1 MAKQLH
7 KRFSTEEVKML
18 LQKYLE
24 DKNKLPYILRI
35 LKIKRRRFF
44 ELLKEYRK
52 DPDGFSIEYKRKK
65 PTRKIPTEVEK
76 NIIKASYILV
86 KYLQVEWM
94 NKFLKYLLTQNSYL
108 TDRSVIFQSIFSMNK
123 RWYIFITLRWVSS
136 PLYAPCLIWRKYVVF
151 GSIPIH
157 NFLHP
162 GLGSGEGSNAL
173 TRAYHL
179 IR

>member
-1 MAKQLH
+1 MGKYPEYHRIRRIRQ
-7 KRFSTEEVKML
+7 RPFSLFKALTRGAVLSCVVKKNFFFLFHL
-18 LQKYLE
+18 LFL
-24 DKNKLPYILRI
+24 
-35 LKIKRRRFF
+35 
-44 ELLKEYRK
+44 
-52 DPDGFSIEYKRKK
+52 S
-65 PTRKIPTEVEK
+65 
-76 NIIKASYILV
+76 KASYILV

-94 NKFLKYLLTQNSYL
+94 NRFLKYLLTQNSYL

-151 GSIPIH
+151 GHPPIR